1 MQQMFTVAVPLP
13 QLVETAR
20 KTDPA
25 AAQDAGA
32 LCRML
37 CRHAGAQ
44 CADPVT
50 GLPLRAVAE
59 LVFGEQAA
67 GLAAAGPGLSV
78 AMVRVPEHAGLVET
92 ESDAAA
98 ARCLSAAA
106 GVLQTAVDATWP
118 NAAVA
123 RWGADT
129 FAVIAAAD
137 RQTLEN
143 AGAAR
148 AVHAAVRRGRLGRA
162 GRRYLGRPHGPG
174 REPPGIKP
182 KNTPKPNKP
191 PAACA

>member
-20 KTDPA
+20 KADPA

-32 LCRML
+32 LCRTL
-37 CRHAGAQ
+37 CQHAGAQ

-50 GLPLRAVAE
+50 GLPQRAVAE

-67 GLAAAGPGLSV
+67 CLAAAAPGLSA
-78 AMVRVPEHAGLVET
+78 AMVRVPEYAGLVET
-92 ESDAAA
+92 ESEAAA

-118 NAAVA
+118 NAIVT

-143 AGAAR
+143 ALQAAISGHR
-148 AVHAAVRRGRLGRA
+148 CRFAVTLARRGQFTLPFAAAAWGEPGADSWAGLMALAESRLG
-162 GRRYLGRPHGPG
+162 
-174 REPPGIKP
+174 
-182 KNTPKPNKP
+182 
-191 PAACA
+191 